1 MERFLIELEHEPVKE
16 ACNLAVKTLLAT
28 GSHFLTNADWGC
40 KDNDHRC
47 WIVVEVESRDE
58 ARAILPAIY
67 KNEAKIIRLTRF
79 TLDDFQKAK
88 NHK

>member
-1 MERFLIELEHEPVKE
+1 MQKFLIELEHEPVKE
-16 ACNLAVKTLLAT
+16 ACNIAVKTLLSQ

-47 WIVVEVESRDE
+47 WIVVEVDNRDE
-58 ARAILPAIY
+58 ALAILPAIY
-67 KNEAKIIRLTRF
+67 KNEAKIIQLTRF

>member
-1 MERFLIELEHEPVKE
+1 MKRFLIELEHEPVKE
-16 ACNLAVKTLLAT
+16 ACNLAVKTLLST

-47 WIVVEVESRDE
+47 WIVVEMENRDE
-58 ARAILPAIY
+58 ARAVLPAIY
-67 KNEAKIIRLTRF
+67 KNEAKIIELIRF
-79 TLDDFQKAK
+79 TLDDFQKAA

>member
-1 MERFLIELEHEPVKE
+1 MKKFLIELEHEPVKE
-16 ACNLAVKTLLAT
+16 ACNLAVKTLLST

-47 WIVVEVESRDE
+47 WIVVEMENRDE
-58 ARAILPAIY
+58 ARAIIPAIY
-67 KNEAKIIRLTRF
+67 KNDAKVIQLTRF
-79 TLDDFQKAK
+79 TLDDFQKAE

>member
-1 MERFLIELEHEPVKE
+1 MQRFLIELEHKPVKE
-16 ACNLAVKTLLAT
+16 ACNTAVKTILST

-47 WIVVEVESRDE
+47 WIVVEVDNRDE
-58 ARAILPAIY
+58 ALAILPAIY
-67 KNEAKIIRLTRF
+67 KNEAKIIELTRF
-79 TLDDFQKAK
+79 TLDDFHKAE